1 MNNVPTALELLVR
14 ESRNFEPP
22 LTGEKLSLL
31 VDLIANQ
38 HARNHVKAAL
48 DAAADQAQAREDPSD
63 YGTGK
68 IWVDEQSI
76 LKAYPENLIK

>member
-1 MNNVPTALELLVR
+1 MDKIPTALELLVK

-48 DAAADQAQAREDPSD
+48 NSAANQAQARENPSD
-63 YGTGK
+63 YGTGE
-68 IWVDEQSI
+68 IWVDKQSI
-76 LKAYPENLIK
+76 LKAYPENLIQ